1 MNETVSEVSVG
12 RFWAPE
18 EDLKYS
24 KSEKLEIEHLV
35 RHILLE
41 HYCIFDDL
49 SFSKFQKFGF
59 ECTSAKIND
68 GNIEFDPIFVKELA
82 TPRSELSEPWDDRF
96 FGFDRLLQYKMLQI
110 TGACLNVSGNVVIE
124 WSLFDCPLC
133 DEDIRFFTEF
143 FTKKS
148 CETVTDL
155 LHFLKK
161 WHTAANCFSI
171 SDSELDTIKATFSHH
186 FRRLGKFRIRDRFS
200 MTVDYRQLTYTVQPM
215 WNAYEP
221 FGSIRDLR
229 DYLMSQPNA
238 LVEKPAADL
247 PKFMEYLVIDT
258 GDLPVRFD
266 STDFNWVIMYSCT
279 LALYYKISVQFEGT
293 ELDDLRDFLSAY
305 RFRMHT
311 GTVKIHEPRRVRFL
325 DDDRTEQED

>member
-1 MNETVSEVSVG
+1 MEETVSEVSVR

-41 HYCIFDDL
+41 HDLMFDENVWSD
-49 SFSKFQKFGF
+49 FQKFGI

-68 GNIEFDPIFVKELA
+68 GNIEFHPIFVKELL
-82 TPRSELSEPWDDRF
+82 TPRSQLSEPVDYSCV
-96 FGFDRLLQYKMLQI
+96 GFARLLIYKMLQI
-110 TGACLNVSGNVVIE
+110 TGACLNVRGNVVIE
-124 WSLFDCPLC
+124 WSLFNCPLG
-133 DEDIRFFTEF
+133 DEDIRFFVEF
-143 FTKKS
+143 YTNKS
-148 CETVTDL
+148 CKTVTDL
-155 LHFLKK
+155 VHFLKQ
-161 WHTAANCFSI
+161 WHTAASCFSI
-171 SDSELDTIKATFSHH
+171 SDSDIDTMMATFSHH
-186 FRRLGKFRIRDRFS
+186 FRKLGRFDIRGRFW

-215 WNAYEP
+215 WNEDEP

-258 GDLPVRFD
+258 GDIPVRFD

-311 GTVKIHEPRRVRFL
+311 GTVKIHEPRRVRFM
-325 DDDRTEQED
+325 DDDSTEQED